1 MMEFI
6 FRVDVP
12 STPHPIEVNASSD
25 GKFLLEMSDL
35 TFTYTWHSSWEGLST
50 FKSRYPGPVSNGSG
64 TEAKWLPYAGFT
76 EDDITLGND
85 VDMKTEP
92 GSLPG
97 KFIAAIGAIGEEI

>member
-6 FRVDVP
+6 DRVDVP

-35 TFTYTWHSSWEGLST
+35 TFTYGWRSRDGLSR
-50 FKSRYPGPVSNGSG
+50 FLNRDPGPVSNGSG

-85 VDMKTEP
+85 VDMNTEP
-92 GSLPG
+92 ISLPG
-97 KFIAAIGAIGEEI
+97 KFIATIGAIGEEI